1 MGKSLN
7 NPMMTW
13 YGKVGANVFSKL
25 FGQQIIREYA
35 KPSNPNTEKQQL
47 VRARFL
53 FMTKLGL
60 VFDQSSL
67 LALKSKANSN
77 GMFPNNMFFSLNYK
91 NITGTT
97 PDNVSIDPSKIVV
110 ADGNLPGVMFS
121 PSIGTT
127 TPGRLTLTVT
137 DVLATAPRASDED
150 NIYVVAY
157 CPDAEMAIL
166 SAPARRTDGA
176 TLSVAYPAAWSGLEV
191 HCYGFVMGGLE
202 KTTGKASRSEYIGH
216 AELG

>member
-67 LALKSKANSN
+67 LALKSRANSN

-91 NITGTT
+91 NITGST
-97 PDNVSIDPSKIVV
+97 PGAVSIDPSKIVV
-110 ADGNLPGVMFS
+110 ADGNLPGCVFS
-121 PSIGTT
+121 STLST
-127 TPGRLTLTVT
+127 ATPGRVVITVT

-150 NIYVVAY
+150 NIYVVLY
-157 CPDAEMAIL
+157 CPDADMAIM

-176 TLSVAYPAAWSGLEV
+176 TLSVAYPASWSGLEV
-191 HCYGFVMGGLE
+191 HAYGFVMGGLE
-202 KTTGKASRSEYIGH
+202 KTNGKSSRSEYIGH

>member
-47 VRARFL
+47 VRARFNL
-53 FMTKLGL
+53 MTKLSV

-67 LALKSKANSN
+67 LALKSKANGE
-77 GMFPNNMFFSLNYK
+77 GMFPNNMFFALNYK
-91 NITGTT
+91 NVTGTT
-97 PDNVSIDPSKIVV
+97 ADNVSIDPAKIVV
-110 ADGNLPGVMFS
+110 ATGNLPGVVFS
-121 PSIGTT
+121 STIGTA
-127 TPGRLTLTVT
+127 TPGTLTVTVT

-150 NIYVVAY
+150 DIYVVAY
-157 CPDAEMAIL
+157 CPDAEMAVL

-176 TLSVAYPAAWSGLEV
+176 TLSVRYPSAWSGLEV
-191 HCYGFVMGGLE
+191 HVYGFVMGGLE
-202 KTTGKASRSEYIGH
+202 KTTGKASNSEYIGH

>member
-53 FMTKLGL
+53 FMTKLSS
-60 VFDQSSL
+60 VFEQSSL
-67 LALKSKANSN
+67 LAMKSRANSN
-77 GMFPNNMFFSLNYK
+77 GMFPNNMFFALNYK

-97 PDNVSIDPSKIVV
+97 PDNVSIDPTKILVS
-110 ADGNLPGVMFS
+110 DGNLPGVVFS
-121 PSIGTT
+121 STIGTA
-127 TPGRLTLTVT
+127 TPGTLTVT
-137 DVLATAPRASDED
+137 VTDVQATAPRASDED

-157 CPDAEMAIL
+157 CPDADMAIM

-176 TLSVAYPAAWSGLEV
+176 TLSVRYPAGWSGLEV
-191 HCYGFVMGGLE
+191 QVYGFVMGGLE
-202 KTTGKASRSEYIGH
+202 KTNGKASRSEYIGH